1 MREAIREFIKTDLI
15 HDKKY
20 PLKDDEDLFK
30 GGLVDSFSLTEL
42 AVFIEDKFNIHFAD
56 PELTVAN
63 MRTLDHIIRNLEAKQ
78 AK

>member
-1 MREAIREFIKTDLI
+1 MREAIREYIKVNMI

-42 AVFIEDKFNIHFAD
+42 AVFIEDKFSIHFAD

>member
-1 MREAIREFIKTDLI
+1 MREQIREYIKSDLI

-42 AVFIEDKFNIHFAD
+42 AVFIEETIGVSFAD
-56 PELTVAN
+56 PELTVPN
-63 MRTLDHIIRNLEAKQ
+63 MRTLDHIIRNIEAKQ

>member
-1 MREAIREFIKTDLI
+1 MREQLREYITVHLIK
-15 HDKKY
+15 DKKY

-30 GGLVDSFSLTEL
+30 NGLVDSFSLTEL
-42 AVFIEDKFNIHFAD
+42 AVFVEEQFGVFFPD

-63 MRTLDHIIRNLEAKQ
+63 MRTLDHIVRNIEAKQ